1 MKVAIVIVYNCKDEG
16 KRSLIFAHAVAG
28 DTADSINML
37 SVGPLYL
44 HLNPKVVCV
53 ILIKMDNVLIK
64 YLQNIKEKL
73 FFYTKYSHILVSKF
87 KE

>member
-1 MKVAIVIVYNCKDEG
+1 
-16 KRSLIFAHAVAG
+16 
-28 DTADSINML
+28 ML

-53 ILIKMDNVLIK
+53 ILIKMDNILIK

>member
-1 MKVAIVIVYNCKDEG
+1 M
-16 KRSLIFAHAVAG
+16 
-28 DTADSINML
+28 
-37 SVGPLYL
+37 
-44 HLNPKVVCV
+44 VCV

-87 KE
+87 KDWNKMKPVST